1 MGIDNKDN
9 IIISNK
15 DKEINPKELTS
26 FRELNPK
33 ELMSFREINSKEL
46 TFFREITKIKN
57 NLKIKTQYNLSYFES
72 YIYLIISLCQE
83 IITVYDP
90 NVIKVEFIGNKELKS
105 NGGYIMLKG
114 CILSDNDIGRIMSL
128 ENSRTPINKAI
139 NKMNKLGII
148 KIEKRLLYKDSK
160 DYKRV
165 IEINS

>member
-1 MGIDNKDN
+1 MNKDNMDNKDIDNN
-9 IIISNK
+9 IDIIVSNK
-15 DKEINPKELTS
+15 DNSGNKDKILSNFKEIKELQGY
-26 FRELNPK
+26 
-33 ELMSFREINSKEL
+33 
-46 TFFREITKIKN
+46 IKN

-90 NVIKVEFIGNKELKS
+90 NVIKVEFIGNKEIKS

-148 KIEKRLLYKDSK
+148 KIEKKLLYKDSK
-160 DYKRV
+160 DYKR
-165 IEINS
+165 ILELI

>member
-1 MGIDNKDN
+1 MNKDNMDNKDIDNN
-9 IIISNK
+9 IDIIVSNK
-15 DKEINPKELTS
+15 DNSGNKDKILSNFKEIKELQS
-26 FRELNPK
+26 Y
-33 ELMSFREINSKEL
+33 
-46 TFFREITKIKN
+46 IKN

-90 NVIKVEFIGNKELKS
+90 NVIKVEFIGNKEIKS

-148 KIEKRLLYKDSK
+148 KIEKKLLYKDSK
-160 DYKRV
+160 DYKR
-165 IEINS
+165 ILELI

>member
-1 MGIDNKDN
+1 MSIDNKDN
-9 IIISNK
+9 IIIDNNIITTDSIDGIAISNK
-15 DKEINPKELTS
+15 DS
-26 FRELNPK
+26 
-33 ELMSFREINSKEL
+33 REI
-46 TFFREITKIKN
+46 IKIKN

-105 NGGYIMLKG
+105 NGGYIMFKG

-148 KIEKRLLYKDSK
+148 KIEKKLLYKDSK
-160 DYKRV
+160 DYKR
-165 IEINS
+165 ILLINS